1 MKIKI
6 STIIEIPDNELLNG
20 DFRWGSAVQVVFDAI
35 TNYVSCCH
43 FRDATKWCAKA
54 KVKDDNDPLPDKDS
68 ETYSSH
74 LIYKY
79 HNFWGNTC
87 DKLEW
92 KYEEVKENT

>member
-6 STIIEIPDNELLNG
+6 STIIEIPDNELLKGN
-20 DFRWGSAVQVVFDAI
+20 FRWNSAVQVVFDAI
-35 TNYVSCCH
+35 TNYVGCCH

-54 KVKDDNDPLPDKDS
+54 KVKDDDDPLPDKDS

-74 LIYKY
+74 LTYKY

-92 KYEEVKENT
+92 KYEELKEK